1 MKPALRIAAT
11 LALLAWAYA
20 LMAVIQLPN
29 DSRFDADVLT
39 ARP

>member
-1 MKPALRIAAT
+1 MKSAFRLAAT
-11 LALLAWAYA
+11 IALLAWAYS
-20 LMAVIQLPN
+20 LMAVIHLPN